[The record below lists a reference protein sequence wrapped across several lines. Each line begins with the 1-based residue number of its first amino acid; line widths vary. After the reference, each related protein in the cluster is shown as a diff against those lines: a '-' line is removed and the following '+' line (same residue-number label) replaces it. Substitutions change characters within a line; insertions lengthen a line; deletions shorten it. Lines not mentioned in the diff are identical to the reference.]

1 MLDESDVFVLAH
13 LTIYDTMHPESKF
26 LSPANDPLSSSLSPS
41 LLGLYHTAAMSTS
54 VTPTQPPCNPS
65 SKKRKYDQLDQPPP
79 PLPPE
84 GSILYVALYALPPP
98 KRRGGALNYRWAFLL
113 APDDKP
119 ETHGRQYH
127 IRETIPKFDSRG
139 GAGGSTG
146 FGIQGVERQWRRF
159 DRLLPTQRSEG
170 KEDPQQQSLWEL
182 EIQDLRMQPSRDARV
197 RIQLPRIQ
205 DVEVFEALIKDAFL
219 ESDGT
224 RGVDWNHVMWMG
236 DVWRALVEAGDILG
250 VGGLESEAMGWKT
263 VEKTAIEFVKVQETK
278 GRFEERN
285 LTLRVPTWRLLERQ
299 LLVP

>member
-1 MLDESDVFVLAH
+1 
-13 LTIYDTMHPESKF
+13 
-26 LSPANDPLSSSLSPS
+26 
-41 LLGLYHTAAMSTS
+41 
-54 VTPTQPPCNPS
+54 
-65 SKKRKYDQLDQPPP
+65 
-79 PLPPE
+79 
-84 GSILYVALYALPPP
+84 
-98 KRRGGALNYRWAFLL
+98 
-113 APDDKP
+113 
-119 ETHGRQYH
+119 
-127 IRETIPKFDSRG
+127 
-139 GAGGSTG
+139 
-146 FGIQGVERQWRRF
+146 
-159 DRLLPTQRSEG
+159 
-170 KEDPQQQSLWEL
+170 
-182 EIQDLRMQPSRDARV
+182 MQPSRDARV